1 MSKGILG
8 DYEMLNVLKY
18 IWNKN
23 NGICK
28 IKYLFIGMSFQI
40 FKRLSKKII
49 SKTIFNGKNIFLY
62 PNCNVS
68 SMYAYTDIPDREEI
82 LLLREF
88 AKQNN
93 CQKCGKTIFL
103 DIGANIG
110 SYSISMIDVCDSV
123 IAFEPHPYT
132 SKRYKMNFLLNN
144 LNETLVKQLALSDSI
159 GSVHFSDYG
168 GSSTVNHIIKTE
180 DGIEV
185 QAITLDKFIVDN
197 NFAQDN
203 RYIVKIDV
211 EGFEEQVL
219 KGGRNFFTQYNI
231 QAIVFECF
239 SQNRVFDILKTYGFT
254 EIKKLSENNYCATKS

>member
-1 MSKGILG
+1 
-8 DYEMLNVLKY
+8 MLTVLKY

-23 NGICK
+23 NGIYK

-49 SKTIFNGKNIFLY
+49 SKTIFNGKKMFLY

-68 SMYAYTDIPDREEI
+68 SMYAYTDIPDKDEI
-82 LLLREF
+82 LLLRKF
-88 AKQNN
+88 ANQNN
-93 CQKCGKTIFL
+93 CHKHGKTVFL

-132 SKRYKMNFLLNN
+132 SKRCKMNFLLNN
-144 LNETLVKQLALSDSI
+144 LDETLVKQLALSDSI
-159 GSVHFSDYG
+159 GRVHFSDYG
-168 GSSTVNHIIKTE
+168 GSSTVNHIIATGG
-180 DGIEV
+180 GIEV
-185 QAITLDKFIVDN
+185 QVTTLDKFAIDN
-197 NFAQDN
+197 NLLQND
-203 RYIVKIDV
+203 RYIIKIDV

-219 KGGRNFFTQYNI
+219 IGGTNFFTQYNV

>member
-1 MSKGILG
+1 
-8 DYEMLNVLKY
+8 MLNVLKY

-23 NGICK
+23 SGIYK
-28 IKYLFIGMSFQI
+28 IKYLFIGIAFQI
-40 FKRLSKKII
+40 FKRISKKVI
-49 SKTIFNGKNIFLY
+49 SKTIFNGKKIFLY

-68 SMYAYTDIPDREEI
+68 SMYAYTDIPDKDEI
-82 LLLREF
+82 LLLRNF

-93 CQKCGKTIFL
+93 YQKSCKTIFL

-110 SYSISMIDVCDSV
+110 SYSISMIDICDMV

-132 SKRYKMNFLLNN
+132 SKRCKMNFLLND
-144 LNETLVKQLALSDSI
+144 LDETFVKQLALSDSI
-159 GSVHFSDYG
+159 GSVHFTDYG

-185 QAITLDKFIVDN
+185 EAITLDKFIVDN
-197 NFAQDN
+197 SFIQDDI
-203 RYIVKIDV
+203 YIIKIDV

-231 QAIVFECF
+231 QAIIFECF
-239 SQNRVFDILKTYGFT
+239 SQNSVFEILKSYGFT

>member
-1 MSKGILG
+1 MSV
-8 DYEMLNVLKY
+8 YY
-18 IWNKN
+18 IS
-23 NGICK
+23 IK
-28 IKYLFIGMSFQI
+28 IKYLFIGIVFQI
-40 FKRLSKKII
+40 FKRISKKII
-49 SKTIFNGKNIFLY
+49 SKTIFNEKNIFLY

-93 CQKCGKTIFL
+93 YQKSCKTIFL

-110 SYSISMIDVCDSV
+110 SYSISMIDVCDMV

-132 SKRYKMNFLLNN
+132 SKRCKMNFLLND
-144 LNETLVKQLALSDSI
+144 LDETFVKQLALSDSI
-159 GSVHFSDYG
+159 GSVHFTDYG
-168 GSSTVNHIIKTE
+168 GSSTVNHIIRTE

-185 QAITLDKFIVDN
+185 EATTLDKFIVDN
-197 NFAQDN
+197 NFVKND
-203 RYIVKIDV
+203 RYIIKIDV

-231 QAIVFECF
+231 QAIIFECF
-239 SQNRVFDILKTYGFT
+239 SQNSVFEILKSYGFT